1 MSGRA
6 LVEKEFLSLLRGWRM
21 VAFLAAT
28 TILASGFIFLI
39 TTEQKAALPKVNIEV
54 AGFFVSLQIVLC
66 LGLFASDMISSSAK
80 DGTLQLYLLLPRKRR
95 TVLLAKF
102 VPPIVC
108 YFIGIVM
115 FSVIVVSIP
124 SGTAFLKLWWA
135 NVAVDTLLFFALLFL
150 VSFISV
156 SSNGTSGPITVLV
169 TLMLLLFFSPFIPIN
184 VAFLDPV
191 NPFAYGFNLIKDL
204 SNGTLDNSMPA
215 GVLVAIMLV
224 FAALSFFVM
233 ARKEVTE

>member
-1 MSGRA
+1 MSGWA
-6 LVEKEFLSLLRGWRM
+6 LVEKEFMGLLRGWRL

-28 TILASGFIFLI
+28 AILASGFIFLI
-39 TTEQKAALPKVNIEV
+39 TTEQKAALPKVNIEG
-54 AGFFVSLQIVLC
+54 AGFFMSLLIVLC

-80 DGTLQLYLLLPRKRR
+80 DGTLQLYLLLPRNRR

-102 VPPIVC
+102 LPPILC

-115 FSVIVVSIP
+115 FSLIVVSVP

-135 NVAVDTLLFFALLFL
+135 NVAVDTLLFFALLSL

-156 SSNGTSGPITVLV
+156 SSNGTSGPITAFVL
-169 TLMLLLFFSPFIPIN
+169 LMMLLFFSPFIPIN
-184 VAFLDPV
+184 LAFLNPI
-191 NPFAYGFNLIKDL
+191 NPFAYGHDLIKDL

-215 GVLVAIMLV
+215 GILVVIMLV
-224 FAALSFFVM
+224 FASLSFLVM

>member
-1 MSGRA
+1 MSGWA

-28 TILASGFIFLI
+28 GILATGFILGL
-39 TTEQKAALPKVNIEV
+39 TTEQKGALPNINMEI
-54 AGFFVSLQIVLC
+54 AGFFISLQMVLC
-66 LGLFASDMISSSAK
+66 LGLFASDLISSSAK

-102 VPPIVC
+102 VPPVVC

-115 FSVIVVSIP
+115 FSVMVISIP

-135 NVAVDTLLFFALLFL
+135 NVAVDTLLFFSLLFL

-156 SSNGTSGPITVLV
+156 SSNGTSGPITAFVI
-169 TLMLLLFFSPFIPIN
+169 LMLLLFFSPFIPIN
-184 VAFLDPV
+184 LAFLNPI
-191 NPFAYGFNLIKDL
+191 NPFAYGYDLIKDM
-204 SNGTLDNSMPA
+204 SNGILDNSMPA
-215 GVLVAIMLV
+215 GVLVIIMLV
-224 FAALSFFVM
+224 FAAMSFFVM